1 MHFSKNLS
9 IALIS
14 AIAASFYV
22 EVSAQTI
29 FYPPSRPPVARKIQ
43 REVSLD
49 EKRSPSGVDLRD
61 SERVLLQDNKNEE
74 IKENVNE
81 SIGTPAF
88 FTDRIRNLLGSIDSM
103 ASAFS
108 NNEQSDSDL
117 KM

>member
-1 MHFSKNLS
+1 MYFSKNLS

-29 FYPPSRPPVARKIQ
+29 FYPPSRPQVARKIQ
-43 REVSLD
+43 QEVSLD

-74 IKENVNE
+74 IKENVNGSTSSPGKFYI
-81 SIGTPAF
+81 SIEYG
-88 FTDRIRNLLGSIDSM
+88 
-103 ASAFS
+103 
-108 NNEQSDSDL
+108 
-117 KM
+117 